1 VGGGGCLEEEKS
13 LAVLHLS
20 REALYRSAVRCR
32 PTRRALLLG
41 VLACGP
47 TLPALARS
55 PQRPAPGRSAKRP
68 LDLRLGRELLGDGTL
83 PPTRAPLGPDDPH
96 PDDPPSRS
104 GLAIELRPARRGRE
118 EPAGG
123 ASEPA
128 ERDALATG
136 LDRLGLEELVIR
148 LIRPL

>member
-1 VGGGGCLEEEKS
+1 M
-13 LAVLHLS
+13 
-20 REALYRSAVRCR
+20 
-32 PTRRALLLG
+32 LG
-41 VLACGP
+41 EG
-47 TLPALARS
+47 TRS
-55 PQRPAPGRSAKRP
+55 PVA
-68 LDLRLGRELLGDGTL
+68 
-83 PPTRAPLGPDDPH
+83 APLEPGDPRS
-96 PDDPPSRS
+96 DDPPSRS

-148 LIRPL
+148 LIRPLRGEAPSPAEQPA

>member
-1 VGGGGCLEEEKS
+1 M
-13 LAVLHLS
+13 
-20 REALYRSAVRCR
+20 
-32 PTRRALLLG
+32 
-41 VLACGP
+41 
-47 TLPALARS
+47 
-55 PQRPAPGRSAKRP
+55 
-68 LDLRLGRELLGDGTL
+68 RLGRELLGEGA
-83 PPTRAPLGPDDPH
+83 PPPAPALLGPDDPH
-96 PDDPPSRS
+96 PDEPPSRP
-104 GLAIELRPARRGRE
+104 GLVIELRPARHGRE